1 MILLWGLPEA
11 PNNISVTYISNTLSL
26 LEHKIHKLKQFALQK
41 RSAVEPFFSPGFT
54 QTGSLRLYPVNGQ
67 QQPTQ
72 S

>member
-41 RSAVEPFFSPGFT
+41 RSAVEPFFLLA
-54 QTGSLRLYPVNGQ
+54 SLKLVALDFIQ
-67 QQPTQ
+67 
-72 S
+72 